1 MKDILGYY
9 LMPHPPI
16 AVPEVGDNRKIK
28 ATVDACLDVGRKIK
42 GLAPETIIVVT
53 PHGVMFSDAVAISF
67 GERISGDLSRFRARS
82 VRFEKKIDAGLTREI
97 ATLSQAD
104 GIPVAKL
111 TEKYLAGYDRRYELD
126 HGTIVPLYFIE
137 KSYSDYELV
146 HITYGLLGGL
156 ELYRFG
162 VKIREA
168 TRNLGRR
175 AVIIASGDLSHRL
188 TPDGPYPYSPRG
200 REFDEKLLSLLEA
213 GDAEG
218 ILNLDPVLV
227 EEAGEC
233 ALRSVYILLGSLGG
247 GFTGTRLSYEGPFGV
262 GYGVMSFRAGANDN
276 DAYARLAKASDERRR
291 ARAERSNDYVRLARA
306 SLEYYFKR
314 RKTMPVPEEGFEEL
328 KGRRAAAF
336 VSLKKHGALRG
347 CIGTIVP
354 TKDSL
359 AAEIIENALSAGFRD
374 PRFPPLREAELSETD
389 ISVDVLSSPEP
400 ARKEDLDPAR
410 YGVIVA
416 KGRRRGL
423 LLPALE
429 GVDTVEEQLR
439 IALDKAGISPN
450 EDYLIERFEV
460 KRYREGE

>member
-162 VKIREA
+162 AKIREA

-233 ALRSVYILLGSLGG
+233 ALRSVYVLW
-247 GFTGTRLSYEGPFGV
+247 
-262 GYGVMSFRAGANDN
+262 
-276 DAYARLAKASDERRR
+276 
-291 ARAERSNDYVRLARA
+291 
-306 SLEYYFKR
+306 
-314 RKTMPVPEEGFEEL
+314 
-328 KGRRAAAF
+328 
-336 VSLKKHGALRG
+336 
-347 CIGTIVP
+347 
-354 TKDSL
+354 
-359 AAEIIENALSAGFRD
+359 ALSAAAL
-374 PRFPPLREAELSETD
+374 P
-389 ISVDVLSSPEP
+389 
-400 ARKEDLDPAR
+400 
-410 YGVIVA
+410 
-416 KGRRRGL
+416 GRAFLTRGL
-423 LLPALE
+423 SGSVTGDE
-429 GVDTVEEQLR
+429 FSGW
-439 IALDKAGISPN
+439 
-450 EDYLIERFEV
+450 
-460 KRYREGE
+460 RE